1 MAVGNLWTL
10 SAVQITGSSPLLI
23 TGIDSANFS
32 NNIEELL
39 ESAAGQPNPSFV
51 ANMQIAPT
59 LQFVSKQIAGILG
72 LISIGSGLCIPN
84 GSTQTTV
91 VAYFAKINKCAD
103 RASGSAHVSLTFANG
118 LFVINSISASQAQT
132 ATMDLTFH
140 ALFDGTNVPVV
151 VATNAAL
158 PANNRVSE
166 VFTLGPCKIN
176 GTAIGDVQS
185 ATIAVNPTVEKLGG
199 SGDIY
204 PTFAGFMNKQVR
216 FELDCLDATHVSTY
230 GPFSTPTDSSSNET
244 SVTLRKMANQ
254 ATRVS
259 DLTAEH
265 IKFRLAS
272 NAASGM
278 VRVESL
284 SAQNNQRASVRMVVT
299 PIENST
305 GYVVVDAASAI

>member
-10 SAVQITGSSPLLI
+10 SAIQITGSSPLLI
-23 TGIDSANFS
+23 TGIDSSNFS

-72 LISIGSGLCIPN
+72 LVSIGSGLCIPN

-91 VAYFAKINKCAD
+91 VAYFARVNKCAD
-103 RASGSAHVSLTFANG
+103 RSASSNHVSLTFANG
-118 LFVINSISASQAQT
+118 LFVINSISASQGQA
-132 ATMDLTFH
+132 ATIDVMFH

-151 VATNAAL
+151 VATTAGL
-158 PANNRVSE
+158 PASNRVAE

-176 GTAIGDVQS
+176 GTDIGDVQS
-185 ATIAVNPTVEKLGG
+185 ATVAINPTVEKLGG
-199 SGDIY
+199 SGDLY
-204 PTFAGFMNKQVR
+204 PTFAGYMSKQVR
-216 FELDCLDATHVSTY
+216 FELECLDATHLSTY
-230 GPFSTPTDSSSNET
+230 GPFSLATTSSST
-244 SVTLRKMANQ
+244 LIYLRKMSNQ
-254 ATRVS
+254 ASRVA
-259 DLTAEH
+259 DATTQH
-265 IKFRLAS
+265 ISLALAGNS
-272 NAASGM
+272 ASGM

-284 SAQNNQRASVRMVVT
+284 QAQNNQRAGVRLVVT

-305 GYVVVDAASAI
+305 GYVVVNAATGIS